1 MNSGKNM
8 RQRSWLI
15 SAGIVVAIT
24 LWLASGQFS
33 AEGDDVI
40 VEDTANEVRTAK
52 NAVRVRTQ
60 SAEEVMRMIVVNG
73 KTAPA
78 RIVRLAAETDGRIVH
93 VGADRGAS
101 LERGDIIVRLD
112 ERDRAARLSQAQAT
126 VKQREV
132 EYEARERLKS
142 ESYVSEAQLQESLA
156 LLEMAR
162 AELTRA
168 KLDLEYMTVR
178 APFAGALQARAV
190 EVGDF
195 VKRGDPIATY
205 VDNRTIIVN
214 ADLSEFDA
222 RFVNVGD
229 TAEAKLA
236 TGETVRGRIR
246 YVAPVAD
253 EGTRTFGVELEVD
266 NKDRALRAG
275 GTAELRIPAE
285 SVLAHRVSP
294 SLLTLDDAGNVGVKI
309 INDDGKVEF
318 IVADIALS
326 TNEGVWLAGLPET
339 ATIITVG
346 QGYVASGTAAVAV
359 PERPHGG
366 IAPGIDRLVMLL
378 AGENNIREVMA
389 FPKTQSGADLMMDA
403 PSPIADGQ
411 LDELRLRVV
420 PDDD

>member
-1 MNSGKNM
+1 MNSGNNV
-8 RQRSWLI
+8 RQKSWLI

-33 AEGDDVI
+33 AEGDDAI
-40 VEDTANEVRTAK
+40 VEDAATGVTTAK

-73 KTAPA
+73 NTAPA

-168 KLDLEYMTVR
+168 KLDLEYMTIR

-214 ADLSEFDA
+214 ANLSEYDA

-229 TAEAKLA
+229 TAEAALA

-266 NKDRALRAG
+266 NKERALRAG

-309 INDDGKVEF
+309 INDAGKVEF

-346 QGYVASGTAAVAV
+346 QGYVASGTVAVAV
-359 PERPHGG
+359 PESDVETAVAIKG
-366 IAPGIDRLVMLL
+366 
-378 AGENNIREVMA
+378 AG
-389 FPKTQSGADLMMDA
+389 DLD
-403 PSPIADGQ
+403 
-411 LDELRLRVV
+411 
-420 PDDD
+420 